1 MEKIEG
7 TTRNSMAYELDTRD
21 MGILILGYKREISR
35 LKMRIEKI
43 DMNPKNEGQATYQ
56 MKKSNLREEVK
67 QLQDYIAILETDRDL
82 LRAAST
88 GDPEKLQEAIKKHQ
102 ETN

>member
-7 TTRNSMAYELDTRD
+7 TTRNSMAYDLDTRD

-88 GDPEKLQEAIKKHQ
+88 RDPEKLQEAIKKHQ
-102 ETN
+102 ETK

>member
-7 TTRNSMAYELDTRD
+7 TTRNSMAYDLDTRD

-43 DMNPKNEGQATYQ
+43 DMNPKNEGQATYL
-56 MKKSNLREEVK
+56 MKKSNLIEEVK
-67 QLQDYIAILETDRDL
+67 QLQDYIAILEMDRDL

-88 GDPEKLQEAIKKHQ
+88 RDPEKLQEAIKKHQ